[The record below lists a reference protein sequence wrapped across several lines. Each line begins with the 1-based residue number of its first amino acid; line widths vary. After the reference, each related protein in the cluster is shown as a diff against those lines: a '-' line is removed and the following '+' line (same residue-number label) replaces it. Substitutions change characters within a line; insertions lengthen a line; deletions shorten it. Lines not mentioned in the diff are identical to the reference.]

1 MVEGFPEYLVEGVPA
16 HGGGWNK
23 MAFKVSSHKNH
34 SVISEKQNPLE
45 YPSTNSLQ
53 SKMACIHQEGH
64 FPWGWTRGEGKRFSA
79 PGRWEK

>member
-1 MVEGFPEYLVEGVPA
+1 MVEAFPEYLVEGVPA